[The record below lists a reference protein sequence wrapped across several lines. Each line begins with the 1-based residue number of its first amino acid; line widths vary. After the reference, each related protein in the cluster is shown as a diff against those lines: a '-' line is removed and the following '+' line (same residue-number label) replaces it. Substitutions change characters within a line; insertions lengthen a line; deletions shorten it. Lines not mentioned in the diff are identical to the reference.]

1 MKLYEILDS
10 GRRILEGN
18 GVPNPDI
25 DAELLWQYVSGMN
38 KLDIIMNRGEDIPS
52 DIADRYMRAISER
65 RSRIPLQYRISW
77 DMILIHR
84 RMCLYLEWTQRHLW
98 RLL

>member
-1 MKLYEILDS
+1 MKLYESLDS

-18 GVPNPDI
+18 GVPDPDV

-52 DIADRYMRAISER
+52 DIAVFTYICNSTIHDASSI
-65 RSRIPLQYRISW
+65 YR
-77 DMILIHR
+77 
-84 RMCLYLEWTQRHLW
+84 
-98 RLL
+98 